1 MCSCLRPP
9 SLGQDKT
16 PVSQGL
22 CDAQPRGTI
31 TLCSTELDK
40 AADPM
45 CKLFGGKVGAGPG
58 HGEQPHL
65 LPILMLQVEPGLDVT
80 AGLLKGLA
88 LRHLCWIVC
97 ADANDVGA
105 EEQQHIGTEL
115 QEVAEADGDHLLCLP
130 PQTHTHIHTTC

>member
-1 MCSCLRPP
+1 
-9 SLGQDKT
+9 
-16 PVSQGL
+16 
-22 CDAQPRGTI
+22 
-31 TLCSTELDK
+31 
-40 AADPM
+40 M